1 MEKRPASWR
10 ARIGTIIPV
19 SNTNNEIEFNNMR
32 PSGVTVHFT
41 RVPLHGNPA
50 EDNFEEMLEHAGD
63 ASEDLATAGADLIV
77 YGCTSGSMAC
87 PADRLITTMEKRSGK
102 PSISTASSILEALR
116 SLDVKRIS
124 MATPYTDATNEK
136 ERKFLESNGF
146 EVLSVKGLGLG
157 GTLEK
162 IQKLSRVS
170 PNEIYEHVK
179 SVDNKNSEAVLVCCT
194 DFGSSSVIQ
203 KLEDNLGKPVISSN
217 TASFWH
223 ALHLL
228 RIPGEVKGYG
238 RLFD

>member
-157 GTLEK
+157 
-162 IQKLSRVS
+162 
-170 PNEIYEHVK
+170 
-179 SVDNKNSEAVLVCCT
+179 
-194 DFGSSSVIQ
+194 
-203 KLEDNLGKPVISSN
+203 
-217 TASFWH
+217 
-223 ALHLL
+223 
-228 RIPGEVKGYG
+228 
-238 RLFD
+238 